1 MRLVQFT
8 MTDGTLMAV
17 NPDKVDAI
25 MEVGIRT
32 RVHAGEFYHDV
43 VEPFHDVLDML
54 TAKNDEQKADE

>member
-25 MEVGIRT
+25 MEVGRRT
-32 RVHAGEFYHDV
+32 RIHAGEFYHDV
-43 VEPFHDVLDML
+43 FEAFPVVFDML
-54 TAKNDEQKADE
+54 TAKNDEHKADE

>member
-1 MRLVQFT
+1 MRLVRFT
-8 MTDGTLMAV
+8 LTDGTLIAV

-25 MEVGIRT
+25 MQVGRRT

-43 VEPFHDVLDML
+43 AEPFYDVFDML